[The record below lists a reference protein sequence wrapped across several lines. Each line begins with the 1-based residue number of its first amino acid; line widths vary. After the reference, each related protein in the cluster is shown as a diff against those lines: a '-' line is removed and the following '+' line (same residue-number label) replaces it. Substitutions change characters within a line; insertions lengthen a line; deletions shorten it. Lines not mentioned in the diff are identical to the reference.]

1 MRAPKP
7 LPKPDYVLMFMT
19 LLWGG
24 TFIIT
29 RNALTLINPLL
40 FIAARFGVAALLL
53 FTLLRPNL
61 LALRKRDIAAGL
73 LIGVTLCFGYG
84 LQAIGLRSVA
94 SAQSSFL
101 TALYVPM
108 VPLIEFLAFRRRP
121 QPVAALG
128 IAVAFLGLILV
139 SGQNLHRLH
148 LALGEWL
155 TLGGALAAAIEIVL
169 ISRLAKGTDPR
180 RMALVE
186 LVSVSLLALL
196 ASFLLPLPHPPAQTI
211 PTISRTGLAL
221 SILVMGVATAFIMVA
236 QNWAQSLVSA
246 NRATIIYTM
255 EPVWAALIGATFGE
269 SFRAAQILGA
279 GLIIASVALSQ
290 WRSSAPAEPI
300 TPH

>member
-1 MRAPKP
+1 MRLPKT

-29 RNALTLINPLL
+29 RNALTLINPLF
-40 FIAARFGVAALLL
+40 FIAARFGVAAFLLV
-53 FTLLRPNL
+53 TLLRPNL
-61 LALRKRDIAAGL
+61 FSLRKRDIAAGL
-73 LIGVTLCFGYG
+73 IIGLTLFFGYG
-84 LQAIGLRSVA
+84 LQAIGLRTIA

-121 QPVAALG
+121 QPIAALG
-128 IAVAFLGLILV
+128 IATAFLGLILV
-139 SGQNLHRLH
+139 SGQNLHH
-148 LALGEWL
+148 LTINIGEIL

-186 LVSVSLLALL
+186 LITVSLLALTTG
-196 ASFLLPLPHPPAQTI
+196 FLLRLPHPPSQL
-211 PTISRTGLAL
+211 PTITPTGLAL
-221 SILVMGVATAFIMVA
+221 SILVMGMATAFIMVA

-279 GLIIASVALSQ
+279 ALIIASVALSQ

>member
-1 MRAPKP
+1 MRAPKT
-7 LPKPDYVLMFMT
+7 LPKPDYVLMAMT

-40 FIAARFGVAALLL
+40 FIAARFGLAAILLL
-53 FTLLRPNL
+53 TLFRPNL
-61 LALRKRDIAAGL
+61 FALRKRDLAAGL
-73 LIGVTLCFGYG
+73 IIGVTLFFGYG

-121 QPVAALG
+121 QPIAALG
-128 IAVAFLGLILV
+128 IATAFLGLILV
-139 SGQNLHRLH
+139 SGQNLHHITINR
-148 LALGEWL
+148 GELL

-180 RMALVE
+180 RMALIE
-186 LVSVSLLALL
+186 LITVSLLALTT
-196 ASFLLPLPHPPAQTI
+196 SFLLPLPHKPSQL
-211 PTISRTGLAL
+211 PTITPTGLAI
-221 SILVMGVATAFIMVA
+221 SILVMGMATAFIMVA

-269 SFRAAQILGA
+269 TFRALQILGA
-279 GLIIASVALSQ
+279 GLIIASVILSQ
-290 WRSSAPAEPI
+290 WRSAPP
-300 TPH
+300 